1 MRKSLIAL
9 LGAGLLFSSA
19 VFALTLD
26 QAKQQGRVGE
36 TLSGYIVAIKQDK
49 ETLALV
55 QQINTGRAE
64 KYQEVAN
71 NNHIS
76 REDVAKMA
84 GQKLVE
90 RAASS
95 EYVRGINSPSL
106 SDRNTATKK
115 RASDQTERVFY
126 FLLTTLSRH
135 RR

>member
-36 TLSGYIVAIKQDK
+36 TLNGYIVALKQDK

-55 QQINTGRAE
+55 EQINTRRAE

-90 RAASS
+90 RAASG
-95 EYVRGINSPSL
+95 EYVRGINGQWLRKP
-106 SDRNTATKK
+106 
-115 RASDQTERVFY
+115 
-126 FLLTTLSRH
+126 
-135 RR
+135 

>member
-90 RAASS
+90 RAASG
-95 EYVRGINSPSL
+95 EYVRGNNGQWLRKP
-106 SDRNTATKK
+106 
-115 RASDQTERVFY
+115 
-126 FLLTTLSRH
+126 
-135 RR
+135 